1 MAYIGLQPQTKF
13 LSTSTQKLSGTG
25 VDFEYTL
32 DKAVSKSADLRVF
45 IGTVEQVP
53 EVDYTASGTSILFA
67 TEPASGTNNI
77 SISFVSGAL
86 TSVDLTSNSFPQG
99 TTVNPSIR
107 YVDGTSTGIYF
118 PSTTEIGLTVSGNT
132 RVKVTDVPAPVD
144 VSTGALVV
152 SGGIGVS
159 QNIITGGAI
168 EILSTVESSTSSDGA
183 LTVAGGVGV
192 GKSLNVQGSLNVSG
206 DFTVAGA
213 FTTTAADSLVLND
226 PFLFLANAN
235 PGDALDSGLV
245 TSYTD
250 QGDSVLK
257 YTGIFRDVTD
267 GRYKLFDKLTV
278 APTTTVPTGDASFG
292 FGELWV
298 SNLNIRSNTQSS
310 TSFTG
315 ALVVSGGVGV
325 KDQITLNAGNN
336 ATAIINGGTNGVGN
350 IGASGATFNTAFIKS
365 TSAQYADLAE
375 NYRSDDVYA
384 PGTVL
389 EFGGAYEVTK
399 SETDMSS
406 RVAGVVSTSPAYLMN
421 NSLNGN
427 HAVTVALQGR
437 VPCFVNGPVR
447 KGDMMVSAGGGRA
460 RAEANPVMG
469 SVIGKSLEDLDAP
482 IGVIEVVVGRV

>member
-13 LSTSTQKLSGTG
+13 VATSTQKISGNG
-25 VDFEYTL
+25 VDFEYAL
-32 DKAVSKSADLRVF
+32 NRGVSKAADLNVF
-45 IGTVEQVP
+45 IGNTVQVP
-53 EVDYTASGTSILFA
+53 EVDYTATGTRLLFA
-67 TEPASGTNNI
+67 TEPASGTDNI
-77 SISFVSGAL
+77 IVNFQAGAL

-99 TTVNPSIR
+99 TTVAPSMR
-107 YVDGTSTGIYF
+107 YVDGTSTGLWF
-118 PSTTEIGLTVSGNT
+118 PSTTQVGVTVSGNT
-132 RVKVTDVPAPVD
+132 RIRVTDSPTAVD
-144 VSTGALVV
+144 TASGALIVA
-152 SGGIGVS
+152 GGVGVS

-168 EILSTVESSTSSDGA
+168 NILSTSESSTSSDGA
-183 LTVAGGVGV
+183 LVVAGGIGV

-213 FTTTAADSLVLND
+213 FTTTASDSLVLND

-235 PGDALDSGLV
+235 PGDSLDSGII

-267 GRYKLFDKLTV
+267 GRYRLFDKLT
-278 APTTTVPTGDASFG
+278 ASPTTTVNTSDASFG
-292 FGELWV
+292 YGELWV

-310 TSFTG
+310 TSYTG
-315 ALVVSGGVGV
+315 ALIVSGGVGV
-325 KDQITLNAGNN
+325 KDQITLNAGDN
-336 ATAIINGGTNGVGN
+336 ATAIINGGTSGVGN

-375 NYRSDDVYA
+375 NYRADGAYPA
-384 PGTVL
+384 GTVL

-399 SETDMSS
+399 SETDMSP

-421 NSLNGN
+421 NILTGE

-482 IGVIEVVVGRV
+482 IGVIEVVVGRD